1 MPTPDKKTGPSF
13 ADDVAFL
20 DAHAKPIILEDA
32 SGGRIAVSPQYQ
44 ARVMTSAVAA
54 DGRSLGYIN
63 RPFIEAAKTGTPFDN
78 FGGEDRFWLGPEGG
92 QFGLYFP
99 PKKPFEFDHWQ
110 TPHQMQEGA
119 WQITDQAADHVT
131 FTRTMTVTNWSNV
144 DFTVAVERTI
154 RLLTRAD
161 AKSQLALSGAPDGG
175 FVGYETKNRIINQGP
190 NAWTRASG
198 LPSIW
203 ILAQFAPAPDAKVV
217 IPFQKGSGEI
227 VNDRYFGKIA
237 ADRLAIHEDKG
248 FLTLVCDGNK
258 RGKIGLG
265 PTRAKSV
272 LGSYSASSSLLTVV
286 SYDGPQKSAPYVN
299 SMWEQQQ
306 DPYAGDVVN
315 SYNDGPTA
323 PGKPA
328 LGGFYEIETSSP
340 GAELAPG
347 KDQVHTHR
355 TFHFVAD
362 RAKLGALAKEALG
375 VSLDDL

>member
-1 MPTPDKKTGPSF
+1 MTTGPSF
-13 ADDVAFL
+13 TDDLAFL
-20 DAHAKPIILEDA
+20 DAHAKPIVLVDA
-32 SGGRIAVSPQYQ
+32 QGGGRIALSAQYQ

-54 DGRSLGYIN
+54 SGRSLGYLN
-63 RPFIEAAKTGTPFDN
+63 RSFIEGAKVGTPFDN
-78 FGGEDRFWLGPEGG
+78 YGGEDRFWLGPEGG

-99 PKKPFEFDHWQ
+99 PGKPFEFDLWQ
-110 TPHQMQEGA
+110 TPHQMQEGVWA
-119 WQITDQAADHVT
+119 ITDQAADHVT
-131 FTRTMTVTNWSNV
+131 FTKTMTVTNWSNV
-144 DFTVAVERTI
+144 DFAVEVERTI

-161 AKSQLALSGAPDGG
+161 AKSQLGLGAAPDGG
-175 FVGYETKNRIINQGP
+175 FVGYETKNRIVNKGP
-190 NAWTRASG
+190 TAWTKASG
-198 LPSIW
+198 IPSIW
-203 ILAQFAPAPDAKVV
+203 ILAQFAPAADAQV
-217 IPFQKGSGEI
+217 IVPFEKAAGEI

-237 ADRLAIHEDKG
+237 PERLAIHEDKG

-265 PTRAKSV
+265 PARAKSV
-272 LGSYSASSSLLTVV
+272 LGSFSASSSLLTVV
-286 SYDGPQKSAPYVN
+286 SYDGPQKDASYVN

-340 GAELAPG
+340 AAELAPG
-347 KDQVHTHR
+347 KDIVHTHR

-362 RAKLGALAKEALG
+362 RSKLDAVAKEALG
-375 VSLDDL
+375 VSLADIAP